1 MGRLADRG
9 GAKLVRVWLGVR
21 DSSLGESA
29 RFVHEMYK
37 AVQPVAGVKER
48 VEGEVVGVEVGVVL
62 PEDVTE
68 GLVVGTFAYDMM
80 PCLQGRVSDFVC
92 TRAPGGFG
100 WNKVLVVLA
109 GVTVTSNSLYNSAE
123 EFAGGIFEDLIGG
136 DRRGDDCHRYD
147 FLVRRLERTYTF
159 FELFKLY
166 FHLRL
171 ITTPHVLYVH
181 MTYVYSFSSC
191 FILHTMIRP
200 REVIIVL

>member
-1 MGRLADRG
+1 MGYATEKGPREGLVRWVDWRTRG
-9 GAKLVRVWLGVR
+9 GAKLVRVRLRAR
-21 DSSLGESA
+21 DSGLGESA

-68 GLVVGTFAYDMM
+68 GLVAGTFAYDMM

-100 WNKVLVVLA
+100 WNEALVVLA
-109 GVTVTSNSLYNSAE
+109 GVTVTSNGLYNSAK

-136 DRRGDDCHRYD
+136 DRRGDDVCQSKTAGLRGILCPLPPPQQLGPHSSTVFEVGVGRVPRHRREFRA
-147 FLVRRLERTYTF
+147 FLR
-159 FELFKLY
+159 
-166 FHLRL
+166 
-171 ITTPHVLYVH
+171 
-181 MTYVYSFSSC
+181 
-191 FILHTMIRP
+191 
-200 REVIIVL
+200 